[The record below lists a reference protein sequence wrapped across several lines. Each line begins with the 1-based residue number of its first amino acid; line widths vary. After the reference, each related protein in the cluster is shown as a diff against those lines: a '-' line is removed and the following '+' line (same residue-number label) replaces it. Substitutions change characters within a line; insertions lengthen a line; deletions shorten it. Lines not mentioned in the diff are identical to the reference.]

1 MIPSVTTT
9 CTSSAHPAGS
19 SADPKCR
26 VDMFSKPA
34 GQNTSAIICID
45 IYSRQASAVEGI
57 CCMAERFDRIWHNA
71 RLATVRGDLADL
83 GVIERGVIAARDGR
97 IAFAGDRSDF
107 PSGADAAE
115 RIDCAGRWITPG
127 LVDCHT
133 HLVFGGNRAQ
143 EFELRLQ
150 GASYEEIARAGGG
163 IVSTVA
169 ATRAS
174 SEAELVASALP
185 RLDALIGE
193 GVTTVEIK
201 SGYGLNTETE
211 MRQLSAARAVGRNR
225 PVTIRTTFLGAHALP
240 AEADGDKDR
249 YIDLVCR
256 EMLPAVA
263 QAGLA
268 DAVDGFMEGIAFS
281 GDQTARVFRVAKA
294 LGLPVKLHADQLSNL
309 GGAALASEFSA
320 LSADHLEHTDH
331 AGVAAMARA
340 DTVAVLLPGAFYF
353 IRETTK
359 PPVELFR
366 THGVNMALATDCN
379 PGSSPLTSLL
389 LAMNMG
395 ATLFRMTVAECLA
408 GVTREGARALGVFGE
423 TGTLEAGKWCDL
435 AIWDINRPAE
445 LIYRMGFNP
454 LHSRVWKGR

>member
-1 MIPSVTTT
+1 MPGSPR
-9 CTSSAHPAGS
+9 SA
-19 SADPKCR
+19 ADLP
-26 VDMFSKPA
+26 
-34 GQNTSAIICID
+34 
-45 IYSRQASAVEGI
+45 
-57 CCMAERFDRIWHNA
+57 
-71 RLATVRGDLADL
+71 DL

-97 IAFAGDRSDF
+97 IAFAGSRSDF
-107 PSGADAAE
+107 PSDADAAE
-115 RIDCAGRWITPG
+115 RIDCDGRWITPG

-133 HLVFGGNRAQ
+133 HLVFGGNRAH

-174 SEAELVASALP
+174 SEAELVAGALP

-193 GVTTVEIK
+193 GVTTIEIK
-201 SGYGLNTETE
+201 SGYGLDTRN
-211 MRQLSAARAVGRNR
+211 RDAAAVGRARAGPR
-225 PVTIRTTFLGAHALP
+225 PAGRHPDDVSRRACAAAGSRWRQGSIHRSRLPRDAAGGGAGRARRRRRCLH
-240 AEADGDKDR
+240 GR
-249 YIDLVCR
+249 HRV
-256 EMLPAVA
+256 
-263 QAGLA
+263 LA
-268 DAVDGFMEGIAFS
+268 ASKPRACSV
-281 GDQTARVFRVAKA
+281 RRKA

-309 GGAALASEFSA
+309 GGAALAAEFSA
-320 LSADHLEHTDH
+320 LSADHLEHTDE

-340 DTVAVLLPGAFYF
+340 GTVAVLLPGAFYF
-353 IRETTK
+353 IRETQK

-366 THGVNMALATDCN
+366 AHGVNMALATDCN

-408 GVTREGARALGVFGE
+408 GVTREGARALGILGE
-423 TGTLEAGKWCDL
+423 TGTLEAGKYCDL
-435 AIWDINRPAE
+435 AIWDIERPAE

-454 LHSRVWKGR
+454 LHRRVWRGQ

>member
-1 MIPSVTTT
+1 
-9 CTSSAHPAGS
+9 
-19 SADPKCR
+19 
-26 VDMFSKPA
+26 
-34 GQNTSAIICID
+34 
-45 IYSRQASAVEGI
+45 
-57 CCMAERFDRIWHNA
+57 MAERFDRIWHNA
-71 RLATVRGDLADL
+71 RLAAVREDLPDL

-97 IAFAGDRSDF
+97 IVFAGSRSDF
-107 PSGADAAE
+107 PSDADATE

-133 HLVFGGNRAQ
+133 HLVFGGNRAH

-150 GASYEEIARAGGG
+150 GASYEAIARAGGG

-240 AEADGDKDR
+240 PEADGDKDR

-281 GDQTARVFRVAKA
+281 KDQTARVFRAAKA

-340 DTVAVLLPGAFYF
+340 GTVAVLLPGAFYF

-366 THGVNMALATDCN
+366 AHGVNMALATDCN
-379 PGSSPLTSLL
+379 PGSSPLERRTAGIAVGSQRHVDAVGAEQFDRWLRR
-389 LAMNMG
+389 LANEIERARQKHCHRTCPRHG
-395 ATLFRMTVAECLA
+395 RDA
-408 GVTREGARALGVFGE
+408 GVICVLQMISGQSRKFR
-423 TGTLEAGKWCDL
+423 GKRC
-435 AIWDINRPAE
+435 ATEVRQ
-445 LIYRMGFNP
+445 LIRM
-454 LHSRVWKGR
+454 